1 LYGYSGFFTIREVSF
16 DVLTH
21 FFFFFFF
28 FFVFFF
34 FLARLHIYDI
44 SGGRA
49 AALSEALLGQRI
61 EGVWHTGIVVFGRE
75 YYYGGG
81 HGIESTAV
89 GRTPYGVPGQTLQL
103 GHTRATLDAFSAFLR
118 EIDARF
124 LARHYHLFEHNCN
137 SFTDECARFLTGK
150 GIPDWIARQHELLLG
165 TELGRRVGPLLM
177 GMYNAMFNVQVR
189 TGASVHTRPRR
200 EREVEGPVDARGLP
214 VGWGRCKFFFFFF
227 FFLALFFSF
236 FFLILSLFHQ
246 PQDRSKNR
254 RQGRAGGETIPAALG
269 GAADHRTAR
278 RRRLTPAQ
286 ATTHRQIF
294 EK

>member
-1 LYGYSGFFTIREVSF
+1 MGGCVSKEGQRSP
-16 DVLTH
+16 VS
-21 FFFFFFF
+21 
-28 FFVFFF
+28 
-34 FLARLHIYDI
+34 LHIYDI

-214 VGWGRCKFFFFFF
+214 VGWAARQEQEQAAG
-227 FFLALFFSF
+227 
-236 FFLILSLFHQ
+236 
-246 PQDRSKNR
+246 
-254 RQGRAGGETIPAALG
+254 QGRRRNDTGSTG
-269 GAADHRTAR
+269 R
-278 RRRLTPAQ
+278 RRGPSNSSSSSSHSSASYDTSSN
-286 ATTHRQIF
+286 F
-294 EK
+294 